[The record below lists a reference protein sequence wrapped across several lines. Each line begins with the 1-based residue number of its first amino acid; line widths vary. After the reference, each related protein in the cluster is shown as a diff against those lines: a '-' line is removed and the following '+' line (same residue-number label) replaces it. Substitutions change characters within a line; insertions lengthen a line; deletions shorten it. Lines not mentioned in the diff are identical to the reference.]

1 METESNNEVKKDNGV
16 VLKDEKTKVHDEEV
30 CDCPHC
36 RARRERLKL
45 MEELKKKE
53 EEQLA
58 KECEMENA
66 KSEEQDGDGDCC
78 GHKNKSYNAPS
89 CCHTHKSASKEYEKR
104 DLIKKLT
111 LILVSLVSIVLSYID
126 IWKLVGL
133 PNLRFLDFGYVAV
146 VLCGYEI
153 FVTAIMGLK
162 KKKIT
167 SSLLVSIAMIASI
180 VLEYAVG
187 HTGGHSHSYIFA
199 AGEIAFFMALGG
211 LIEDWTVGKSRK
223 GIERLIAMTPK
234 TAMVK
239 VGSNYEKTPI
249 SKLMIGDV
257 VLVKP
262 NEQVPVDGEIV
273 KGESSIDQSS
283 VTGEFVPVDVKPG
296 DKVYGATYNKQ
307 GVIEV
312 KVTVPPKDM
321 TVNKLIELVKEAEGQ
336 KAPISRLADR
346 WASYIVPSAVVLSLL
361 IGVVSYFAFHLTIAQ
376 ALIRATTIL
385 VVFCPCSLTLA
396 TPTAVAAGLGSAAYN
411 GVIIKSGD
419 AIERLAKVDTV
430 AFDKTGTITT
440 GELNVE
446 KVIAFDKTKEKDL
459 LTMLGSIEKYS
470 EHPIGKAIYKYA
482 TSKVKKVPDPVNTR
496 SLVGVGI
503 SAKVDGKLVKA
514 VSYKEAKKLYPE
526 DKNLDMLSEYLDKG
540 YSIVVVISNFKP
552 VGAVCLFDTLRDDAK
567 DIIDLLKSKNYS
579 TIMLTGDNK
588 AAASYTTSL
597 VGVDKYVAELMPEDK
612 LDAVLELKKEG
623 HNVCMIGDGVNDA
636 PALAGADCS
645 VAMGALGSDVA
656 VETADVA
663 IMNSDVRNVYNTLHL
678 SRNTLGTIKRNII
691 ISMSIN
697 VISVVLSL
705 FGILTPTTGV
715 LVHNFSS
722 LFVVISSA
730 FILNT
735 KYIKPEEEQ
744 KAKQETS
751 KAKKLEVKQEDTE
764 PNKSCCCK
772 EKTGETEVKECCK
785 NKVEKSTKVMKAES

>member
-1 METESNNEVKKDNGV
+1 MEEKDIKAKSLTEHN
-16 VLKDEKTKVHDEEV
+16 EEV

-36 RARRERLKL
+36 RARRERQRML
-45 MEELKKKE
+45 EELKAKEELELEEECKKE
-53 EEQLA
+53 
-58 KECEMENA
+58 NV
-66 KSEEQDGDGDCC
+66 STCC
-78 GHKNKSYNAPS
+78 SGVS
-89 CCHTHKSASKEYEKR
+89 CCHTKKSASKEFERKE
-104 DLIKKLT
+104 LVGK
-111 LILVSLVSIVLSYID
+111 LILIIVSLVGIVLSYID

-133 PNLRFLDFGYVAV
+133 PNLSFIDFGYVSV
-146 VLCGYEI
+146 ILCGYEI
-153 FVTAIMGLK
+153 FVTAFNGLK

-167 SSLLVSIAMIASI
+167 SSLLVTIAMIASI
-180 VLEYAVG
+180 VLEYVVG
-187 HTGGHSHSYIFA
+187 HSGGHSHSYVFA
-199 AGEIAFFMALGG
+199 AGEIAFFMAVGG

-223 GIERLIAMTPK
+223 GIERLIEMTPK
-234 TAMVK
+234 TANVK
-239 VGSNYEKTPI
+239 IGSNYERVPI
-249 SKLMIGDV
+249 SKLMIGDI

-273 KGESSIDQSS
+273 NGESSIDQSS
-283 VTGEFVPVDVKPG
+283 VTGEFVPVDVKVG
-296 DKVYGATYNKQ
+296 DKVYGATFNKQ

-312 KVTVPPKDM
+312 KVTVTPKDM

-346 WASYIVPSAVVLSLL
+346 WASYIVPSAIILSLL
-361 IGVVSYFAFHLTIAQ
+361 IGVVVIFAFNLTIAE

-440 GELNVE
+440 GELRVE
-446 KVIAFDKTKEKDL
+446 KVIAFDKLKEKEL
-459 LTMLGSIEKYS
+459 LLLLGGVEKYS
-470 EHPIGKAIYKYA
+470 EHPIGKAIYNYA
-482 TSKVKKVPDPVNTR
+482 SEKIKKLPEPVNTR
-496 SLVGVGI
+496 SLVGVGV
-503 SAKVDGKLVKA
+503 SAKIDGKLVKA
-514 VSYKEAKKLYPE
+514 ISYKEAKKLYPE
-526 DKNLDMLSEYLDKG
+526 DKNLDTLAQYLDEG
-540 YSIVVVISNFKP
+540 YSIVVVIAGFKV
-552 VGAVCLFDTLRDDAK
+552 VGACCLFDTIREDAK
-567 DIIDLLKSKNYS
+567 DIITLLKSKKFS
-579 TIMLTGDNK
+579 TIMLTGDNN
-588 AAASYTTSL
+588 ASASYTTSL
-597 VGVDKYVAELMPEDK
+597 VGVDKYIAELMPEDK
-612 LDAVLELKKEG
+612 LDAVIGLKKQG

-645 VAMGALGSDVA
+645 IAMGALGSDVA

-715 LVHNFSS
+715 LVHNCSS

-730 FILNT
+730 FILKT
-735 KYIKPEEEQ
+735 KYIKPEQSKINTEQ
-744 KAKQETS
+744 SKNINQET
-751 KAKKLEVKQEDTE
+751 K
-764 PNKSCCCK
+764 CCHCK
-772 EKTGETEVKECCK
+772 
-785 NKVEKSTKVMKAES
+785 